1 MPEGKVLPIEGKE
14 LPETENHLVSIY
26 GENVF
31 KNVLNEIKELNDNSN
46 IPFDKKYV
54 QLGLSFCA
62 IKAEQI
68 INGEK
73 KKCSL
78 RALVSESFGEA
89 AIYKYNCCSGTL

>member
-1 MPEGKVLPIEGKE
+1 MIISEI
-14 LPETENHLVSIY
+14 ENHLISIY

-31 KNVLNEIKELNDNSN
+31 EDIFNEIKELKNNSN
-46 IPFDKKYV
+46 IPFDEKYV
-54 QLGLSFCA
+54 HLSLSFCI

-73 KKCSL
+73 EKCSL

-89 AIYKYNCCSGTL
+89 AMYKYNCCNGVL

>member
-1 MPEGKVLPIEGKE
+1 MRFVVVISEIEK
-14 LPETENHLVSIY
+14 HLVSIY

-31 KNVLNEIKELNDNSN
+31 EDIFNEIKELKNNPN
-46 IPFDKKYV
+46 IPFDEKYV
-54 QLGLSFCA
+54 GLSLSFCT

-78 RALVSESFGEA
+78 RALVSESFGEEVV
-89 AIYKYNCCSGTL
+89 L